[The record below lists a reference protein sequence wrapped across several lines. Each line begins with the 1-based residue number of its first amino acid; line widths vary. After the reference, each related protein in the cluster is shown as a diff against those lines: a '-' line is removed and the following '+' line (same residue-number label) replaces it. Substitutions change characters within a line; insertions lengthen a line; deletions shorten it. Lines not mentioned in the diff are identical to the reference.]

1 MPKEIL
7 AGDSPAPA
15 NLHAVGK
22 LEMRVQLPNDPA
34 RDDVLAGRP
43 ALWLNPNLKA
53 NGIADPIL
61 PIRATQVKE
70 AEANW
75 QYLAPLLEKCFP
87 ELAES
92 KGQIQSKLIE
102 AKRLRVAL
110 GYDAV
115 EFGRVFIK
123 ADGDLPVAGSIK
135 ARGGVYEVFMHAKKM
150 AEERGILAPDGDI
163 TVLADQQAREFF
175 SQYTI
180 AVGSTGNLGLS
191 VGIAA
196 RALGFRA
203 VVHMSSDAKQ
213 WKVDRL
219 TRLGVEV
226 VQHKADYTTA
236 VEHARIDAE
245 GDPTIYFVDDERSQM
260 LFFGYSAAA
269 SELAAQLK
277 DQDVTIDEEH
287 PLFIYL
293 PCGIGGAPGGVAYGL
308 KAIFGDAAH
317 AFFVEPVQ
325 SPCALVHM
333 MSNSKELVSVYDVGL
348 TNQTEADGMAV
359 ARMSEFVADVMK
371 PMLSGVF
378 TVNDDDLFRWLWMA
392 ETTQSIRLEPSATAG
407 FSGPEFI
414 VESTQGHAYQE
425 AHGLSN
431 KLTQATHVIWTTGGA
446 FVPEDQFEQFMER
459 GASLVNID

>member
-1 MPKEIL
+1 M
-7 AGDSPAPA
+7 S
-15 NLHAVGK
+15 
-22 LEMRVQLPNDPA
+22 VQLPNDPA

-53 NGIADPIL
+53 NGIADPSL
-61 PIRATQVKE
+61 PIRAAQVKE
-70 AEANW
+70 AEDNW
-75 QYLAPLLEKCFP
+75 QMLAPLLETCFP
-87 ELAES
+87 ELKAS
-92 KGQIQSKLIE
+92 KGRIQSKLIE
-102 AKRLRVAL
+102 AEDLRGAL
-110 GYDAV
+110 GYGTSQY
-115 EFGRVFIK
+115 GRVFVK

-150 AEERGILAPDGDI
+150 AEKRGILTPGGDI
-163 TVLADQQAREFF
+163 TVLAGEQARALFN
-175 SQYTI
+175 QHTI

-245 GDPTIYFVDDERSQM
+245 GDPSIYFVDDERSQV

-269 SELAAQLK
+269 TELAEQLREHG
-277 DQDVTIDEEH
+277 VTIDEDH

-293 PCGIGGAPGGVAYGL
+293 PCGIGGAPGGAAYGL

-333 MSNSKELVSVYDVGL
+333 MSGAKELVSVYDVGL
-348 TNQTEADGMAV
+348 TNRTEADGMAV

-378 TVNDDDLFRWLWMA
+378 TVDDDDLFRWLWKA
-392 ETTQSIRLEPSATAG
+392 QTTQEIRLEPSATAG
-407 FSGPEFI
+407 FAGPEFI
-414 VESTQGHAYQE
+414 VNSDQGRAYQG

-431 KLTQATHVIWTTGGA
+431 KLAQATHVVWTTGGA
-446 FVPEDQFEQFMER
+446 FVPEEQFQEFMAH
-459 GASLVNID
+459 GASLVK

>member
-1 MPKEIL
+1 M
-7 AGDSPAPA
+7 S
-15 NLHAVGK
+15 
-22 LEMRVQLPNDPA
+22 VQLPNDPA

-43 ALWLNPNLKA
+43 ALWLNPSLKA
-53 NGIADPIL
+53 NGIADPSL
-61 PIRATQVKE
+61 PIRSSQVKE
-70 AEANW
+70 AEENW
-75 QYLAPLLEKCFP
+75 QMLAPLLETCFP
-87 ELAES
+87 ELKAS
-92 KGQIQSKLIE
+92 KGRIQSKLIE
-102 AKRLRVAL
+102 AEDLRGAL
-110 GYDAV
+110 GYSTSQY
-115 EFGRVFIK
+115 GRVFVK

-135 ARGGVYEVFMHAKKM
+135 ARGGVYEVFMYAKKM
-150 AEERGILAPDGDI
+150 AEKRGILTPGGDI
-163 TVLADQQAREFF
+163 TVLAGEQARALFA
-175 SQYTI
+175 QHTI

-219 TRLGVEV
+219 TRMGVEV

-245 GDPTIYFVDDERSQM
+245 ADPTIYFVDDERSQM

-277 DQDVTIDEEH
+277 DQGVTIDEDH

-308 KAIFGDAAH
+308 KAIFGNAAH

-333 MSNSKELVSVYDVGL
+333 MSGSKELVSVYDVGL
-348 TNQTEADGMAV
+348 TNRTEADGMAV

-378 TVNDDDLFRWLWMA
+378 TVDDDDLFRWLWMA
-392 ETTQSIRLEPSATAG
+392 QTTQEIRLEPSATAG
-407 FSGPEFI
+407 FAGPEFI
-414 VESTQGHAYQE
+414 VNSDQGRAYQK

-431 KLTQATHVIWTTGGA
+431 KLAQATHVVWTTGGA
-446 FVPEDQFEQFMER
+446 FVPEEQFKEFMAR
-459 GASLVNID
+459 GASLVK

>member
-1 MPKEIL
+1 M
-7 AGDSPAPA
+7 S
-15 NLHAVGK
+15 
-22 LEMRVQLPNDPA
+22 VQLPNDPA

-53 NGIADPIL
+53 NGIADQSL
-61 PIRATQVKE
+61 PIRAAQVKE
-70 AEANW
+70 AEENW
-75 QYLAPLLEKCFP
+75 QLLAPVLETCFP
-87 ELAES
+87 ELKAS
-92 KGQIQSKLIE
+92 KGRIQSKLIE
-102 AKRLRVAL
+102 AEDLRGAL
-110 GYDAV
+110 GYGTS
-115 EFGRVFIK
+115 EYGRVFVK

-150 AEERGILAPDGDI
+150 AEKRGILTPGGDI
-163 TVLADQQAREFF
+163 TVLVGEQARALFA
-175 SQYTI
+175 QHTI

-245 GDPTIYFVDDERSQM
+245 GDPSIYFVDDERSEM

-269 SELAAQLK
+269 SELAVQLK
-277 DQDVTIDEEH
+277 EQGVTIDEDH

-293 PCGIGGAPGGVAYGL
+293 PCGIGGAPGGAAYGL

-325 SPCALVHM
+325 SPCAMVHM
-333 MSNSKELVSVYDVGL
+333 MSGSKELISVYDVGL
-348 TNQTEADGMAV
+348 TNRTEADGMAV

-378 TVNDDDLFRWLWMA
+378 TVDDDDLFRWLWKA
-392 ETTQSIRLEPSATAG
+392 QTTQAIRLEPSATAG
-407 FSGPEFI
+407 FAGPEFI
-414 VESTQGHAYQE
+414 VNSNQGRAYQE

-431 KLTQATHVIWTTGGA
+431 KLAQATHVIWTTGGD
-446 FVPEDQFEQFMER
+446 FVPEEQFKEFMAR
-459 GASLVNID
+459 GALLVK

>member
-1 MPKEIL
+1 M
-7 AGDSPAPA
+7 S
-15 NLHAVGK
+15 
-22 LEMRVQLPNDPA
+22 VQLPNDPA

-53 NGIADPIL
+53 NGIADQSL
-61 PIRATQVKE
+61 PIRAAQVKE
-70 AEANW
+70 AEENW
-75 QYLAPLLEKCFP
+75 QLLAPVLETCFP
-87 ELAES
+87 ELKAS
-92 KGQIQSKLIE
+92 KGRIQSKLIE
-102 AKRLRVAL
+102 AEDLRGAL
-110 GYDAV
+110 GYGTS
-115 EFGRVFIK
+115 EYGRVFVK

-150 AEERGILAPDGDI
+150 AEKRGILTPGGDI
-163 TVLADQQAREFF
+163 TVLVGEQARALFA
-175 SQYTI
+175 QHTI

-245 GDPTIYFVDDERSQM
+245 GDPSIYFVDDERSEM

-269 SELAAQLK
+269 SELAVQLK
-277 DQDVTIDEEH
+277 EQGVTIDEDH

-293 PCGIGGAPGGVAYGL
+293 PCGIGGAPGGAAYGL

-325 SPCALVHM
+325 SPCAMVHM
-333 MSNSKELVSVYDVGL
+333 MSGSK
-348 TNQTEADGMAV
+348 
-359 ARMSEFVADVMK
+359 
-371 PMLSGVF
+371 
-378 TVNDDDLFRWLWMA
+378 
-392 ETTQSIRLEPSATAG
+392 
-407 FSGPEFI
+407 
-414 VESTQGHAYQE
+414 
-425 AHGLSN
+425 
-431 KLTQATHVIWTTGGA
+431 
-446 FVPEDQFEQFMER
+446 
-459 GASLVNID
+459 